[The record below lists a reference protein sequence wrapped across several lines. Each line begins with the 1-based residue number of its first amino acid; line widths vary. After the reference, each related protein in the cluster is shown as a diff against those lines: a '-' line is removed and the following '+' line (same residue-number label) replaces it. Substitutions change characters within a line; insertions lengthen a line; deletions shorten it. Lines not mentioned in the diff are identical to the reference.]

1 MRSAGRLGRCAAERM
16 QNPNDNSLA
25 PAVVLIVD
33 DDPAVRNS
41 LKFSLEIEGFVVRT
55 YASGRALLRDDDLP
69 TCGCLV
75 LDQVMPDMTGLDLL
89 AALRSR
95 AIALPAILIT
105 THPAPALSLRAAA
118 AGIGV
123 VEKPL
128 LGNALLEAIHCALG
142 SGKLAVRPG

>member
-1 MRSAGRLGRCAAERM
+1 M
-16 QNPNDNSLA
+16 QNLDDKSLQQ
-25 PAVVLIVD
+25 AVVLIVD

-55 YASGRALLRDDDLP
+55 YASGRALLREDDLP
-69 TCGCLV
+69 MRGCLV

-89 AALRSR
+89 AVLRSR

-105 THPAPALSLRAAA
+105 TNPAPALSQRAAA

-128 LGNALLEAIHCALG
+128 LGNALLEAIQAALG
-142 SGKLAVRPG
+142 AGKLAVQPG